1 MSTFQMPFYFIKTVS
16 QAEKD
21 AWIKQAQDEA
31 TKYFYQG
38 NTISATF
45 EPVKGW
51 RPFAKYGTNPVE
63 IIHNCIQDY
72 DNTVGK
78 ILFRKDRLLYLKD
91 KFHLFGRIAD
101 FNFYKERNPRNALIV
116 PKHIGGKTSVYNIM
130 NNPTDYPDSALADS
144 YKDYYNKFP
153 TEVKQYV
160 LSMDL
165 PYVNTIMHIG
175 RMQAYVFPPAVNEV
189 PFVPSPYPS
198 LIIAGAF
205 TNIDVSMAH
214 PSTSPKAVFF
224 WTRDS
229 YNDGGMGQITIR
241 MTDEERMCVWQRIDS
256 ERALFPCFC
265 IG

>member
-31 TKYFYQG
+31 TKYFYLG

-45 EPVKGW
+45 EPIKGW

-72 DNTVGK
+72 DNTVNK

-101 FNFYKERNPRNALIV
+101 FNFYEGPNPRNALIL
-116 PKHIGGKTSVYNIM
+116 PLMIGRKTSVYNIM
-130 NNPTDYPDSALADS
+130 NNPTDYPESDLADS
-144 YKDYYNKFP
+144 YKNYYNEFP
-153 TEVKQYV
+153 PEVKQYI
-160 LSMDL
+160 LNTNL
-165 PYVNTIMHIG
+165 PYVKANG
-175 RMQAYVFPPAVNEV
+175 GFDSMQAHVFPPAICEIQRYSKLYNSTIVNSFDDIKFWMV
-189 PFVPSPYPS
+189 KFSNPMK
-198 LIIAGAF
+198 A
-205 TNIDVSMAH
+205 
-214 PSTSPKAVFF
+214 STF
-224 WTRDS
+224 WVRES
-229 YNDGGMGQITIR
+229 YNGGMAQYAMGTKDHYGAILR
-241 MTDEERMCVWQRIDS
+241 ERIDS
-256 ERALFPCFC
+256 EQLLFPCFC